1 MNVKSV
7 SPATLK
13 SWLDA
18 GEAVVIDVREPREYA
33 SEHIEGSTLI
43 PLSSL
48 HPSALPAHKGQK
60 LVMLCRSG
68 NRSMFACLKLNGA
81 VSAEIYNLD
90 GGIRGW
96 MMQGLPCPQTGAEF
110 RVGRWR
116 SSGRQVHAL
125 HVALFV
131 TQGPIATARA
141 SLPRGSV

>member
-18 GEAVVIDVREPREYA
+18 GEAIVIDVREPREYA

-48 HPSALPAHKGQK
+48 HPGALPAHKGQK

-68 NRSMFACLKLNGA
+68 NRSMYACLKLNGA

-96 MMQGLPCPQTGAEF
+96 MMQGYPIRKPE
-110 RVGRWR
+110 R
-116 SSGRQVHAL
+116 SSGSEDGAPL
-125 HVALFV
+125 
-131 TQGPIATARA
+131 ATKFMRFM
-141 SLPRGSV
+141 SRFS

>member
-18 GEAVVIDVREPREYA
+18 GEAIVVDVREHREYA
-33 SEHIEGSTLI
+33 YEHLEGSTLI

-48 HPSALPAHKGQK
+48 HPAALPDTNGRK

-68 NRSMFACLKLNGA
+68 NRSMFACLKIGGA

-90 GGIRGW
+90 GGIQGW
-96 MMQGLPCPQTGAEF
+96 KMQGLPVNRPEQSTGSDDGAP
-110 RVGRWR
+110 
-116 SSGRQVHAL
+116 L
-125 HVALFV
+125 
-131 TQGPIATARA
+131 A
-141 SLPRGSV
+141 SKLMRFITRFS